1 MEIKTKTQ
9 LDINGQIAF
18 YCSHVHAGR
27 CLYGEN
33 LAQELGLH
41 LITKETLQ
49 YRVLLVHS
57 EDRLELRQTG
67 PGAPGPVFV
76 DFADAG
82 MRYRLKHGG
91 SLRQMLA
98 RAAGLKPGTR
108 PDILDATAGLGRDAF
123 VLAALGCRV
132 TLIERNPI
140 IAALLA
146 DGLRSA
152 LLHADL
158 VDIVRERM
166 HLIQGDSVQL
176 IKKICAMK
184 KPQTL
189 YLDPM
194 YPARTKN
201 AQVKKEMRV
210 LRQVTGDDNDAPAL
224 LASAIELRIKRVV
237 VKRPKLAPPLGDQS
251 PSVVLRGKNSR
262 YDIYLNP

>member
-1 MEIKTKTQ
+1 
-9 LDINGQIAF
+9 LA
-18 YCSHVHAGR
+18 
-27 CLYGEN
+27 EN
-33 LAQELGLH
+33 LARELKLR
-41 LITKETLQ
+41 LVTKEASH
-49 YRVLLVHS
+49 YGVLLVHT
-57 EDRLELRQTG
+57 DARLELRQTG
-67 PGAPGPVFV
+67 SGAPGPVFV
-76 DFADAG
+76 DFAAAG

-98 RAAGLKPGTR
+98 RAAGLKSGVR

-146 DGLRSA
+146 DGLRTA
-152 LLHADL
+152 LVYPELAE
-158 VDIVRERM
+158 IIRERM
-166 HLIQGDSVQL
+166 HLIRGDSVQL
-176 IKKICAMK
+176 IREIRQTNR
-184 KPQTL
+184 PQTL

-210 LRQVTGDDNDAPAL
+210 LRQVTGDDSDAPAL
-224 LASAIELRIKRVV
+224 LACALEAKIKRVV
-237 VKRPKLAPPLGDQS
+237 VKRPRLAPPLGDCP
-251 PSVVLRGKNSR
+251 PSVVLRGSNSR